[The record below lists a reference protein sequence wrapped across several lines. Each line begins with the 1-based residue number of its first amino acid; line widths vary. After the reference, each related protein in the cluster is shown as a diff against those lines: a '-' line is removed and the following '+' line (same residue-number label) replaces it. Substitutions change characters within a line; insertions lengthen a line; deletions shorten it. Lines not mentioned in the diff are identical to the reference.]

1 MCVPKLILPKEVI
14 LIKKRWILLI
24 VILTLIAITA
34 VSSFAT
40 ATQDFDGLF
49 TMNVPIGE
57 HYSDAAWCYSN
68 KPLGCA
74 KEYLKDDFDGVI
86 DEDEFAVFYYDDSQ
100 VAGGYS
106 NAADYSIHVLT
117 TSFVYNFYQSEG
129 DMLVFYNDI
138 GMKNLPEYVVG
149 VRSDDNSKAVFVGGY
164 DLDMLKSYAS
174 SVKFK

>member
-1 MCVPKLILPKEVI
+1 MCVPKLILPKRGDTHQEKMDTI
-14 LIKKRWILLI
+14 NSYFDINCHHCC
-24 VILTLIAITA
+24 
-34 VSSFAT
+34 SFAT

-57 HYSDAAWCYSN
+57 HYSDAVWCYSN

>member
-1 MCVPKLILPKEVI
+1 MI

-49 TMNVPIGE
+49 TMN
-57 HYSDAAWCYSN
+57 YSDAAWCYSN

>member
-1 MCVPKLILPKEVI
+1 M
-14 LIKKRWILLI
+14 I
-24 VILTLIAITA
+24 VILALMAIMA

-49 TMNVPIGE
+49 TMEVPIGE

-74 KEYLKDDFDGVI
+74 KEYLKDDDPNGVI
-86 DEDEFAVFYYDDSQ
+86 DEDEFAVYYYDNSQ
-100 VAGGYS
+100 VSGEYS
-106 NAADYSIHVLT
+106 NAADYSTYVLT
-117 TSFVYNFYQSEG
+117 TSFVYKFYQSEG

-138 GMKNLPEYVVG
+138 GMTNLPKYVVG

-164 DLDMLKSYAS
+164 DLDNLKYYANT
-174 SVKFK
+174 VKFK